1 MCAITTTSL
10 LIPLSW
16 LVGIGNFCFNL
27 LSSFL
32 SIVYILSCQSIWFRI
47 VLYAFFLQF
56 PWSTFLPFPSYLKLH
71 DLMYLG
77 VDVSTDGT
85 TIQSYTTLNYH
96 TLDFH
101 NNTDLMLKNISQHSI
116 DQFHLKHHTD
126 HTTSH
131 PMQPHLIHISNYPT
145 FATVQLNWSNTT
157 DKSYLVVSKINPAFQ
172 PTHYQFLHSLPQMLL
187 HNN

>member
-1 MCAITTTSL
+1 M
-10 LIPLSW
+10 PLSW

-116 DQFHLKHHTD
+116 DQFHPKHHTD
-126 HTTSH
+126 HTRPH
-131 PMQPHLIHISNYPT
+131 PMQPHLICISNYPT
-145 FATVQLNWSNTT
+145 FATVQQNGSNTT

-172 PTHYQFLHSLPQMLL
+172 PRHYQLLHSLHQMLL
-187 HNN
+187 RNN